1 MIEVF
6 RRKKRFYLVFEYLDH
21 TLLNEL
27 ENAEGGLGL
36 EMSKRYIYQ
45 VLRGLDFC
53 HNNNVSVIEKCVKKK
68 KKKKKKRR
76 YTNIFECRLIVF
88 RFKRNLGKKIDL
100 EELQRFRSIVI
111 FFFHFVDR

>member
-27 ENAEGGLGL
+27 ENVGGHGLGL

-45 VLRGLDFC
+45 ILRGLDFC
-53 HNNNVSVIEKCVKKK
+53 HGSNVSVIEKCVKKK
-68 KKKKKKRR
+68 KIYIR
-76 YTNIFECRLIVF
+76 IFECNCHLSF
-88 RFKRNLGKKIDL
+88 RFKRTFGKKIDF

-111 FFFHFVDR
+111 FSFHR